1 MTHPTAWAL
10 LISAVLL
17 QLFTAIQERDFW
29 GALTIGE
36 TGSRRFSRRADVC
49 GVVSGVAVGAA
60 GVLVGRDAGG
70 AFVFG
75 LGVYALAM
83 IANRGVHMA
92 AMRSHQR
99 SVSR

>member
-17 QLFTAIQERDFW
+17 QLFTAIQERDYW
-29 GALTIGE
+29 GALAICE
-36 TGSRRFSRRADVC
+36 AGSRRFSRRADIC

-60 GVLVGRDAGG
+60 GVLAGRDAGG
-70 AFVFG
+70 AFVLG
-75 LGVYALAM
+75 LVVYVLAL
-83 IANRGVHMA
+83 IANRGAHRA
-92 AMRSHQR
+92 AMRGYQR